1 MGEESGA
8 GGGFRCRG
16 AMQPQASEPAPR
28 SRRASVEMKPH
39 SHRSNIFLDNQ
50 EEKLHELNVRQP
62 RSLTLTPRPG
72 RRLPALG
79 RGKSDGGIERGAGD
93 DFWGLAP
100 LGREG
105 CYIRNIHTRRGAS
118 ANSRV

>member
-72 RRLPALG
+72 RRLPAAL
-79 RGKSDGGIERGAGD
+79 RPCIARCPAQRSP
-93 DFWGLAP
+93 WGTAKACTA
-100 LGREG
+100 RH
-105 CYIRNIHTRRGAS
+105 IH
-118 ANSRV
+118 